1 MKTVLMEALA
11 RVSKASASMDAI
23 EQDANLSREGKA
35 HARAVV
41 PRFPKHRFICMLRT
55 SESLP

>member
-1 MKTVLMEALA
+1 MKTVLIEALA

-23 EQDANLSREGKA
+23 EQHANLSREGKA
-35 HARAVV
+35 HAV
-41 PRFPKHRFICMLRT
+41 PRFPDHRFICELRT